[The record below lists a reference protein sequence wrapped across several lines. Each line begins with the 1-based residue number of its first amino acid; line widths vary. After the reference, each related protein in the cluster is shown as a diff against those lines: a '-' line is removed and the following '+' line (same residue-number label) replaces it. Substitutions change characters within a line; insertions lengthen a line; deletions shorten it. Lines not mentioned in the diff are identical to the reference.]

1 MQEKLT
7 CAKESVIHDRGELK
21 QNDIHKNK
29 DKSQT
34 NPSRPPKTGRKVS
47 HQFKTCLAIE

>member
-21 QNDIHKNK
+21 QNEIRKNK

-34 NPSRPPKTGRKVS
+34 KPSSPPKKGEK
-47 HQFKTCLAIE
+47 LAINLRHA